1 MSDPKDA
8 NALKAT
14 FAKNLNRYLQKAG
27 MNTADL
33 ASALSVPF
41 STVADWVH
49 GRRYPRM
56 DKVQA
61 MADYFGILKSD
72 LTEES
77 HPLPSNITPIDFA
90 KYHKIPILGRIAA
103 GLPLYAEQNVEGYTL
118 TELNGGAEY
127 FALRVSGDSMNATRI
142 QDGDL
147 VIVRRQET
155 VDNGEIAVVLVDDE
169 CATVKRFYT
178 TGSTVTLVP
187 QSTNPEHQ
195 PQIYNTEKI
204 RISVLGKVVKV
215 QFTL

>member
-1 MSDPKDA
+1 MPESKDA
-8 NALKAT
+8 NELKAT
-14 FAKNLNRYLQKAG
+14 FAKNLNHYLQKAG

-72 LTEES
+72 LTEEPR
-77 HPLPSNITPIDFA
+77 PLPPNATPIDFS
-90 KYHKIPILGRIAA
+90 KYHRIPILGRIAA
-103 GLPLYAEQNVEGYTL
+103 GFPLYAEQNIEGYTL

-127 FALRVSGDSMNATRI
+127 FALRVSGDSMNSTRI

-155 VDNGEIAVVLVDDE
+155 VDNGEIAVVLVDE

-195 PQIYNTEKI
+195 PQIYNTETI
-204 RISVLGKVVKV
+204 HISVLGKVVKV
-215 QFTL
+215 EFTL